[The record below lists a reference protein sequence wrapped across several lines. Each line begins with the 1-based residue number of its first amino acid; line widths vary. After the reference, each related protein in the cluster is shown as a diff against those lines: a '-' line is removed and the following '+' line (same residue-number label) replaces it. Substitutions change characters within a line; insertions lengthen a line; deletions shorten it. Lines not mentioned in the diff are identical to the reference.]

1 MKSLT
6 FDTRTKGQRRIGP
19 YLITV
24 PITMTIFAL
33 YTNAFLPFG
42 VLGVAGGALI
52 GLLWAAG
59 LGFAAERLARR
70 EEWHVWLA
78 NTPVFLGIIAI
89 GLSIGGG
96 LMYQSM
102 MYEAL
107 NEPSTTQAVLSA
119 LMQPAVPFFIILN
132 TLMELLV
139 ISLIVFW
146 NWDTSPHR
154 RTLILIGVLVY
165 FVHRIWTI
173 CPPPRLKFWRPLQS
187 RHECSSRPATDY
199 RSPEQHHLCAL
210 SAAFIPVRLHRRVM
224 KMSFSSFTM
233 MRLIVLMSSWP
244 AHQLK
249 Y

>member
-6 FDTRTKGQRRIGP
+6 VDTRTQDQRRIGP

-24 PITMTIFAL
+24 PITMTIFGL
-33 YTNAFLPFG
+33 YTHAFLPFG
-42 VLGVAGGALI
+42 VPGAAGGALI
-52 GLLWAAG
+52 GLLWSAG
-59 LGFAAERLARR
+59 LGFAAARLARR
-70 EEWHVWLA
+70 EEWQVWLA

-96 LMYQSM
+96 LMYLSM
-102 MYEAL
+102 MSEAL

-146 NWDTSPHR
+146 NWDTSLNR

-165 FVHRIWTI
+165 FVHRIWTQLVYAE
-173 CPPPRLKFWRPLQS
+173 PRLEITLRPLSEADIEWFKQTLT
-187 RHECSSRPATDY
+187 TDY
-199 RSPEQHHLCAL
+199 RVVLNSIIYVCFLL
-210 SAAFIPVRLHRRVM
+210 AAFIPVRLRPGRIE
-224 KMSFSSFTM
+224 K
-233 MRLIVLMSSWP
+233 
-244 AHQLK
+244 
-249 Y
+249 